1 MHFET
6 PHNEI
11 ECILS
16 IKDSNFN
23 LIEEMLLYLKTYSLN
38 FGKIFNLNISLK
50 VDLHT
55 SPNYN
60 SLKSSLCRAQYLK
73 LPSMTVALNI
83 FFFLWSAF
91 SFAFIGCRNVYC
103 NPSFITVW
111 LLHFRFKIQRSCRC
125 CGEVGAME
133 VRFSKWFHSSYVKN
147 AKRLGLKTFY
157 SRVD

>member
-1 MHFET
+1 MHFKT

-83 FFFLWSAF
+83 FFFL
-91 SFAFIGCRNVYC
+91 
-103 NPSFITVW
+103 
-111 LLHFRFKIQRSCRC
+111 
-125 CGEVGAME
+125 
-133 VRFSKWFHSSYVKN
+133 
-147 AKRLGLKTFY
+147 
-157 SRVD
+157 